1 MSGLARDGRKEELVD
16 EIVNNPKMLTLV
28 DDENRS
34 ALHWAADRQNA
45 EIVQTLI
52 KLGADVNLQDRNV
65 LNLTPKRKIL
75 QDAPKRG

>member
-75 QDAPKRG
+75 RDAPKRG

>member
-75 QDAPKRG
+75 GDAPKRG